1 MNKNKEIFEKIKN
14 KIESKNPTKSKKDDN
29 NDELNKVLMQ
39 LLLKKDDETLPPK
52 KIRKKRVNTEERKQ
66 VLREQLIKARASSL
80 NKRQNNATKRKDNL
94 LNPKDDRVDSLILQM
109 EEITAIHKKNMK
121 DLENKYKSKIDD
133 DEIKFL
139 KLKEPIKEDITI
151 KELIQEPVKPLKT
164 IFRLNNKKGYF

>member
-1 MNKNKEIFEKIKN
+1 MSKNKEIFEKITNAIDGKT
-14 KIESKNPTKSKKDDN
+14 PKKDN

-39 LLLKKDDETLPPK
+39 LLLNKDEAPPK

-66 VLREQLIKARASSL
+66 VLRDQLIKARASSL
-80 NKRQNNATKRKDNL
+80 NKRQSNAVKKKSNL

-109 EEITAIHKKNMK
+109 EEITAMHKKSML
-121 DLENKYKSKIDD
+121 DLENKYKSKNDD

-139 KLKEPIKEDITI
+139 KLKEPKKELIKEDILI
-151 KELIQEPVKPLKT
+151 KEPIPEPIKPLKT

>member
-1 MNKNKEIFEKIKN
+1 MSKNKEIFEKITNAIDGKT
-14 KIESKNPTKSKKDDN
+14 PKKDN

-39 LLLKKDDETLPPK
+39 LLLNKDEAPPK

-66 VLREQLIKARASSL
+66 VLRDQLIKARASSL
-80 NKRQNNATKRKDNL
+80 NKRQSNAVKKKSNL

-109 EEITAIHKKNMK
+109 EEITAMHKKSML
-121 DLENKYKSKIDD
+121 DLENKYKNKKNDD

-139 KLKEPIKEDITI
+139 KLKEPIKEDIPI
-151 KELIQEPVKPLKT
+151 KEPIPEPIKPLKT